1 MRTLTN
7 LFLISAAS
15 LAIAAPVFGQDPSD
29 KSQSSTQ
36 AATKT
41 AHVSGQKQKIKGIIV
56 SHDADRFTLR
66 DMSGVETAVVVNS
79 STKLEEKKDNPFRSA
94 KKYSANQLVRGLNL
108 EVEGRG
114 DGTSLVADKIKI
126 DADDLVVAMTVETRV
141 TPVEG
146 RVSQTETRITQA
158 EQNAQRLSGQL
169 DELNAVANAANG
181 GAKHAQ
187 ETADQA
193 IAGVTKTNER
203 ISSLV
208 VGLDDYEATKSV
220 TVNFKVA
227 SAVLSPEAKQALDE
241 IAGQAKNEKGFV
253 IEVDGFAS
261 SEGKADYN
269 RELSQRRSD
278 AVVRY
283 LAEDHMIPLRRII
296 MPFGYGAAQPVA
308 DNTTREGRQQNR
320 RVEVKFLSNKGL
332 NSTAS
337 TTSASSVAT
346 SQPAAQQ

>member
-7 LFLISAAS
+7 FFLISAAS
-15 LAIAAPVFGQDPSD
+15 LVVAAPVFGQDSGT
-29 KSQSSTQ
+29 TQ
-36 AATKT
+36 PATRP
-41 AHVSGQKQKIKGIIV
+41 AHVASSQKQKIKGVIV
-56 SHDADRFTLR
+56 SREADSFKLR
-66 DMSGVETAVVVNS
+66 DMSGVDTTIVLNG
-79 STKLEEKKDNPFRSA
+79 STKLEEKKGNPFRSA
-94 KKYSANQLVRGLNL
+94 KHYTPNQLVRGLNL

-114 DGTSLVADKIKI
+114 DGSGSLVADKIRI
-126 DADDLVVAMTVETRV
+126 DADDLMVATTVETRV

-146 RVSQTETRITQA
+146 RVSETETRITQA
-158 EQNAQRLSGQL
+158 EQNAQRLSGQI

-193 IAGVTKTNER
+193 IAGVNKTNER

-208 VGLDDYEATKSV
+208 TSLDDYEATKSV
-220 TVNFKVA
+220 TVNFKVG

-241 IAGQAKNEKGFV
+241 VAAQAKGEKGFV

-296 MPFGYGAAQPVA
+296 MPFGYGAAQPIA

-320 RVEVKFLSNKGL
+320 RVEVKILSNKGL

-337 TTSASSVAT
+337 TASASSVAT
-346 SQPAAQQ
+346 SQPTPNQ

>member
-1 MRTLTN
+1 MRTMTN
-7 LFLISAAS
+7 LILISAAS
-15 LAIAAPVFGQDPSD
+15 LTIAAPVFGQDS
-29 KSQSSTQ
+29 SQSP
-36 AATKT
+36 AAKPAHAT
-41 AHVSGQKQKIKGIIV
+41 ATGQKQKVQGIIV
-56 SHDADRFTLR
+56 SHDADRFTMR
-66 DMSGVETAVVVNS
+66 DMSGIEMTVVVTS
-79 STKLEEKKDNPFRSA
+79 STKLEEKKGNPFRSA

-126 DADDLVVAMTVETRV
+126 DPDALVVAMTVETRV

-146 RVSQTETRITQA
+146 RVSQTETRLTQA
-158 EQNAQRLSGQL
+158 EQNAQRLSGQIE
-169 DELNAVANAANG
+169 ELNAVANAANG
-181 GAKHAQ
+181 GAKKAQ

-193 IAGVTKTNER
+193 IAAVNKTNER

-208 VGLDDYEATKSV
+208 VGLDDYEATKNV

-227 SAVLSPEAKQALDE
+227 SAVLSPEAKLALDE
-241 IAGQAKNEKGFV
+241 IATQAKNEKGFV

-261 SEGKADYN
+261 AEGKADYN

-283 LAEDHMIPLRRII
+283 LAEEHMIPLRRII

-320 RVEVKFLSNKGL
+320 RVEVKILSNKGL

-337 TTSASSVAT
+337 TASVGSVAT
-346 SQPAAQQ
+346 SQPGTQQ

>member
-7 LFLISAAS
+7 LFLISVAS
-15 LAIAAPVFGQDPSD
+15 LVVAVPVFGQDSGD
-29 KSQSSTQ
+29 KSQGSTQ
-36 AATKT
+36 AASRA

-56 SHDADRFTLR
+56 SRDADSFKLR
-66 DMSGVETAVVVNS
+66 DMSGVDTTVVLNN
-79 STKLEEKKDNPFRSA
+79 STKVEEKKGNPFRSA
-94 KKYSANQLVRGLNL
+94 KHYSATQLVRGLNL

-114 DGTSLVADKIKI
+114 DGSSLVADKIRI
-126 DADDLVVAMTVETRV
+126 DADDLMVAQTVETRV

-158 EQNAQRLSGQL
+158 EQNAQRLSGQI

-193 IAGVTKTNER
+193 IAGVSKTNER
-203 ISSLV
+203 ITSLV
-208 VGLDDYEATKSV
+208 TGLDDYEATKSV
-220 TVNFKVA
+220 TVNFKVS
-227 SAVLSPEAKQALDE
+227 SAVLTPEAKQMLDE
-241 IAGQAKNEKGFV
+241 LAQQAKNEKGFV

-261 SEGKADYN
+261 SDGKAEFN
-269 RELSQRRSD
+269 RQLSQRRSD

-296 MPFGYGAAQPVA
+296 MPYGYGAAQPIA

-320 RVEVKFLSNKGL
+320 RVEVKILSNKGL
-332 NSTAS
+332 NTTASTAS
-337 TTSASSVAT
+337 GGSVAT
-346 SQPAAQQ
+346 SAPQQ

>member
-1 MRTLTN
+1 MRTMTN
-7 LFLISAAS
+7 LILISAAS
-15 LAIAAPVFGQDPSD
+15 LAIAAPVFGQDS
-29 KSQSSTQ
+29 SQSS
-36 AATKT
+36 ASKPAHATAT
-41 AHVSGQKQKIKGIIV
+41 GQKQKVKGIIV
-56 SHDADRFTLR
+56 SHDADRFTMR
-66 DMSGVETAVVVNS
+66 DMSGVEMTVVVNS
-79 STKLEEKKDNPFRSA
+79 STKLEEKKGNPFRSA

-114 DGTSLVADKIKI
+114 DGSSLVADKIKI
-126 DADDLVVAMTVETRV
+126 DADDLMVAQTVETRV

-146 RVSQTETRITQA
+146 RVSQTETRLTQA
-158 EQNAQRLSGQL
+158 EQNAQRLSGQI

-193 IAGVTKTNER
+193 IAGVNKTNER

-227 SAVLSPEAKQALDE
+227 SAVLSPEAKLALDE
-241 IAGQAKNEKGFV
+241 IATQAKNEKGFV

-261 SEGKADYN
+261 SEGKTDYN
-269 RELSQRRSD
+269 RELSKRRSD
-278 AVVRY
+278 AVVQY
-283 LAEDHMIPLRRII
+283 LAENHMIPLRRII
-296 MPFGYGAAQPVA
+296 MPFGYGEAQPIA

-320 RVEVKFLSNKGL
+320 RVEVKILSNKGL
-332 NSTAS
+332 NSTAG
-337 TTSASSVAT
+337 TASVGSVAT
-346 SQPAAQQ
+346 SQPSTQQ

>member
-1 MRTLTN
+1 MRTMTN
-7 LFLISAAS
+7 LILISAAS
-15 LAIAAPVFGQDPSD
+15 LAIAAPVFGQDS
-29 KSQSSTQ
+29 SQSS
-36 AATKT
+36 AAKPAHAT
-41 AHVSGQKQKIKGIIV
+41 ATGQKQKVQGIIV
-56 SHDADRFTLR
+56 SHDADRFTMR
-66 DMSGVETAVVVNS
+66 DMSGVEMTVIVNS
-79 STKLEEKKDNPFRSA
+79 STKLEEKKGNPFRSA

-126 DADDLVVAMTVETRV
+126 DPDALVVAMTVETRV

-158 EQNAQRLSGQL
+158 EQNAQRLSGQIE
-169 DELNAVANAANG
+169 ELNAVANAANG
-181 GAKHAQ
+181 GAKKAQ

-193 IAGVTKTNER
+193 IAGVNKTNER

-208 VGLDDYEATKSV
+208 VGLDDYEATKTV

-227 SAVLSPEAKQALDE
+227 SAVLSPEAKLALDE
-241 IAGQAKNEKGFV
+241 IATQAKNEKGFV

-261 SEGKADYN
+261 SDGKTEYN
-269 RELSQRRSD
+269 RELSKRRSD
-278 AVVRY
+278 AVVQY
-283 LAEDHMIPLRRII
+283 LAEEHMIPLRRMI
-296 MPFGYGAAQPVA
+296 MPFGYGEAQPIA

-320 RVEVKFLSNKGL
+320 RVEVKILSNKGL

-337 TTSASSVAT
+337 TASVGSVAT
-346 SQPAAQQ
+346 SQPATQQ